1 MIVNFASIWKL
12 LKEAAKEWDKDKCPR
27 LGAALSYYT
36 FFSFAPVLVI
46 AIAIAG
52 FFFGAEAAQG
62 QVVNQLRGLI
72 GTDGAVAVQLL
83 LENAWKNSDGGVV
96 ATIIAFVVLL
106 VGATGAFIELQDSLN
121 TVWQVTPKPGR
132 GIKGFVKDRLTSFG
146 VVVGVGFLLLV
157 SLVISAALTALN
169 TYLSSWIS
177 GVDWLWSIV
186 DVIVSFFVVML
197 LFAMVYKI
205 LPDVEL
211 EWRDVWIGAAFTSLL
226 FSIGKYLIGLYIGN
240 SSIASSYGAA
250 GSLVVLLVWVYYS
263 AQIMLFGAELTEV
276 YVKHKGRF
284 IRPAPY
290 AVALAGSYCDPQE
303 QKRIIA
309 NAKQP
314 EALNERS

>member
-1 MIVNFASIWKL
+1 MLVRPASILKL

-36 FFSFAPVLVI
+36 FFSLAPILVI

-52 FFFGAEAAQG
+52 FFFGAEAARG
-62 QVVNQLRGLI
+62 QVVEQLRGLI
-72 GTDGAVAVQLL
+72 GTDGAVSVQLL
-83 LENAWKNSDGGVV
+83 LENAWKDSNGGVI
-96 ATIIAFVVLL
+96 ATIIAVVILL

-121 TVWQVTPKPGR
+121 TVWEVVPKPGR
-132 GIKGFVKDRLTSFG
+132 GIKGFLKDRLTSFG

-157 SLVISAALTALN
+157 SLVISAALAALN
-169 TYLSSWIS
+169 SYLSSWIT
-177 GVDWLWSIV
+177 GIDWVWSIV
-186 DVIVSFFVVML
+186 DVVISFVVVTL

-211 EWRDVWIGAAFTSLL
+211 EWRDVWIASAFTSVL

-250 GSLVVLLVWVYYS
+250 GSLVAILVWVYYS

-290 AVALAGSYCDPQE
+290 AVALPGSYCAPQE
-303 QKRIIA
+303 EKRIVEETL
-309 NAKQP
+309 K
-314 EALNERS
+314 EADKK